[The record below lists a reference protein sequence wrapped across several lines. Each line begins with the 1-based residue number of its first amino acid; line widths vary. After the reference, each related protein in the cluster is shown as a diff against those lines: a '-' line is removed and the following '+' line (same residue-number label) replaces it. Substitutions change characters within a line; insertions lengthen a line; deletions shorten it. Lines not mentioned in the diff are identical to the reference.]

1 MDITKRR
8 TKETMSRSPAKLQL
22 DNYLPYLINRVGSGL
37 AARFTDTTLKRHKL
51 SIMMWRVL
59 VVLSNNGGRR
69 LVDLSQMTSVDL
81 STLSRM
87 VARLV
92 RLELVSRKRSRA
104 SDREVVVTLTAKGHK
119 LLARIIPIGLAY
131 EKQVVRGIPHSDL
144 AIAQRVL
151 KHLYANLPKLE
162 R

>member
-1 MDITKRR
+1 M
-8 TKETMSRSPAKLQL
+8 RSAKPRLQL
-22 DNYLPYLINRVGSGL
+22 ENYLPYLVNRVGAAL
-37 AARFTDTTLKRHKL
+37 AARFTATTLEQHQL

-69 LVDLSQMTSVDL
+69 LIDLSQMTSIDL

-92 RLELVSRKRSRA
+92 RLGIVSRKRSKV
-104 SDREVVVTLTAKGHK
+104 SDREVEVKMTLKGQS
-119 LLARIIPIGLAY
+119 LVARIIPSGIDY
-131 EKQVVRGIPHSDL
+131 EKQLIKDISASDV

-151 KHLYANLPKLE
+151 RQMYANLPKLK
-162 R
+162 

>member
-1 MDITKRR
+1 
-8 TKETMSRSPAKLQL
+8 MSRPTAKLQL
-22 DNYLPYLINRVGSGL
+22 DNYLPYLINRVGSAL
-37 AARFTDTTLKRHKL
+37 AACFTDTTLKRHRL

-69 LVDLSQMTSVDL
+69 LVDLSQMTSIDL

-92 RLELVSRKRSRA
+92 RLGLVSRKRSKA
-104 SDREVVVTLTAKGHK
+104 SDREVLVTLTSKGHK
-119 LLARIIPIGLAY
+119 LLVRIIPIGLEY
-131 EKQVVRGIPHSDL
+131 EKEVVRGISHSDL

-151 KHLYANLPKLE
+151 KHLYVNLPKLE
-162 R
+162 Q

>member
-1 MDITKRR
+1 MRG
-8 TKETMSRSPAKLQL
+8 AKPRLQL
-22 DNYLPYLINRVGSGL
+22 ENYLPYLVNRVGAAL
-37 AARFTDTTLKRHKL
+37 ADHFTATTLARHQL

-69 LVDLSQMTSVDL
+69 LIDLSQMTSIDL

-92 RLELVSRKRSRA
+92 RLGIVSRKRSKV
-104 SDREVVVTLTAKGHK
+104 SDREVEVKMTLKGQS
-119 LLARIIPIGLAY
+119 LVARIIPSGIDY
-131 EKQVVRGIPHSDL
+131 EKQLIKDISASDV

-151 KHLYANLPKLE
+151 KQMYANLPKLN
-162 R
+162 

>member
-1 MDITKRR
+1 MRGANPR
-8 TKETMSRSPAKLQL
+8 LQL
-22 DNYLPYLINRVGSGL
+22 ENYLPYLVNRVGAAL
-37 AARFTDTTLKRHKL
+37 ADRFTATTLERHHL

-69 LVDLSQMTSVDL
+69 LIDLSQMTSIDL

-92 RLELVSRKRSRA
+92 RLGIVSRKRSKV
-104 SDREVVVTLTAKGHK
+104 SDREVEVKLTLKGQSLVV
-119 LLARIIPIGLAY
+119 RIIPIGIDY
-131 EKQVVRGIPHSDL
+131 EKQLIKDISASDV

-151 KHLYANLPKLE
+151 RQMYANLPKLN
-162 R
+162 

>member
-1 MDITKRR
+1 MRG
-8 TKETMSRSPAKLQL
+8 AKPRLQL
-22 DNYLPYLINRVGSGL
+22 ENYLPYLVNRVGAAL
-37 AARFTDTTLKRHKL
+37 AARFTATTLERHQL

-69 LVDLSQMTSVDL
+69 LIDLSQMTSIDL

-92 RLELVSRKRSRA
+92 RLGLVSRKRSKV
-104 SDREVVVTLTAKGHK
+104 SDREVVVMLTSKGQR
-119 LLARIIPIGLAY
+119 LVARIIPIGVDY
-131 EKQVVRGIPHSDL
+131 EKQLVKSISASDV

-151 KHLYANLPKLE
+151 RKMYANLPELK
-162 R
+162 

>member
-1 MDITKRR
+1 MRG
-8 TKETMSRSPAKLQL
+8 AKPRLQL
-22 DNYLPYLINRVGSGL
+22 ENYLPYLVNRVGAAL
-37 AARFTDTTLKRHKL
+37 ADHFTATTLARHQL

-69 LVDLSQMTSVDL
+69 LIDLSQMTSIDL

-92 RLELVSRKRSRA
+92 RLGIVSRKRSKV
-104 SDREVVVTLTAKGHK
+104 SDREVEVKMTLKGQS
-119 LLARIIPIGLAY
+119 LVARIIPRGIDY
-131 EKQVVRGIPHSDL
+131 EKQLIKDISASDV

-151 KHLYANLPKLE
+151 KQMYANLPKLN
-162 R
+162 